1 MKQTPISRM
10 WIIAA
15 LICLV
20 VSLALAGC
28 DTATHPTETT
38 APDQTTEAVTE
49 TTGATEPTGH
59 EPSIPQ
65 ETHIPEASIIIDSEP
80 TEPLSY
86 DSEPVSFETALESND
101 LRTQREWFFDFAR
114 TWRVNYMPQFALGEK
129 PPVDTYEL
137 LYWCFF
143 VNYDNW
149 PNDDSFGKM
158 SKDYVEET
166 VHTYFD
172 VEFSE
177 HQSHFKSWT
186 YDEETEIYTAWP
198 EGGKPDGLYVLDSLV
213 ENPDGSY
220 TVFAYEYRANT
231 GYLNAHEDWN
241 ARNILLD
248 TEQSVGIKSMALG
261 YATVAL
267 EPIAEVSITF
277 RIQAESG
284 LPLFLAYAETAYN
297 A

>member
-1 MKQTPISRM
+1 MKSNLTVRKQIVT
-10 WIIAA
+10 A
-15 LICLV
+15 LICLTALL
-20 VSLALAGC
+20 SLVLSGC
-28 DTATHPTETT
+28 NSNQPQTETEPPSPTTEATQPTETT
-38 APDQTTEAVTE
+38 E
-49 TTGATEPTGH
+49 ATEPT
-59 EPSIPQ
+59 
-65 ETHIPEASIIIDSEP
+65 ETTPPTEEHTEP
-80 TEPLSY
+80 TLPQP
-86 DSEPVSFETALESND
+86 DPVSFEEALVSGD

-114 TWRVNYMPQFALGEK
+114 TWRVNYMPQFAPGEK
-129 PPVDTYEL
+129 PPVDTYEI

-149 PNDDSFGKM
+149 PNDDNFGKM
-158 SKDYVEET
+158 TKDYVEET
-166 VHTYFD
+166 VRTYFD
-172 VEFSE
+172 VEINE

-198 EGGKPDGLYVLDSLV
+198 EGGKPDGLYVLDSLA

-220 TVFAYEYRANT
+220 TVFAYDYRANT
-231 GYLNAHEDWN
+231 GYLTDYEDWN

-248 TEQSVGIKSMALG
+248 TEQIVGIKSMALS
-261 YATVAL
+261 YTTVAL

-284 LPLFLAYAETAYN
+284 LPLFLAYTETAYN